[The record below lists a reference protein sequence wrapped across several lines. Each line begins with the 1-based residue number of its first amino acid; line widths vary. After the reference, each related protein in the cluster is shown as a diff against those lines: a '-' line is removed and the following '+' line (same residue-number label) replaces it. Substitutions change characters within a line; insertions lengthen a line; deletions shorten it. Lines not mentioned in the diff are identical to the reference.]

1 MEKIIL
7 DCDPGHDDAVAIML
21 AGKSDLIKLLGIT
34 VSSGNQSIEKTT
46 LNALNICQYLDIDVP
61 VAKGC
66 SHPII
71 REVEVC
77 EAIHGES
84 GLDGFTF
91 PKLKKKID
99 SRHAVQFIID
109 TLLQEKDKT
118 IMVVTGPLTNLAL
131 ALRLEPRIIEKI
143 KKVVLM
149 GGSYQMGNVT
159 PASEFN
165 ILCDPEA
172 AHIVLNSKLPI
183 YMVTLDVTRKVLCYE
198 SIVNRMKQINNK
210 ASDLF
215 VALMK
220 VFNDNQHRVFGYTG
234 APLHDPVTIA
244 SLLDDS
250 LVTFKHVNTEI
261 DLSHGTSYGR
271 TNSDLFDYLKK
282 EKNSF
287 VSIDIDVDKFWNIV
301 EENIRNYK
309 EN

>member
-21 AGKSDLIKLLGIT
+21 AGKSEFIKLLGIT

-46 LNALNICQYLDIDVP
+46 KNALNICQYLDIDVP
-61 VAKGC
+61 VSKGC

-91 PKLKKKID
+91 PELKKTID
-99 SRHAVQFIID
+99 SRHAVQFII
-109 TLLQEKDKT
+109 ET
-118 IMVVTGPLTNLAL
+118 ILKEEDVTMVVTGPLTNLAM
-131 ALRLEPRIIEKI
+131 AMRLEPRIVDKI

-172 AHIVLNSKLPI
+172 AHIVLNSKLPV
-183 YMVTLDVTRKVLCYE
+183 YMITLDVTRKVLCYE
-198 SIVNRMKQINNK
+198 HVIERMEKIHNK

-220 VFNDNQHRVFGYTG
+220 VFNENQHKVFGYSG

-244 SLLDDS
+244 SLLDDN

-271 TNSDLFDYLKK
+271 TNSDIFDYLKK

-287 VSIDIDVDKFWNIV
+287 VSVDIDVEKFWDIV
-301 EENIRNYK
+301 EQNIRNYR
-309 EN
+309 

>member
-21 AGKSDLIKLLGIT
+21 AGKNESINLLGIT
-34 VSSGNQSIEKTT
+34 VSSGNQSIKKTT
-46 LNALNICQYLDIDVP
+46 LNALNICQYLGIDVP

-84 GLDGFTF
+84 GLDGFEF
-91 PKLKKKID
+91 PCLKKELD

-109 TLLQEKDKT
+109 TLLNEKDKVT
-118 IMVVTGPLTNLAL
+118 MVVTGPLTNLAM
-131 ALRLEPRIIEKI
+131 ALRLEPKIIEKI
-143 KKVVLM
+143 KRVVLM

-172 AHIVLNSKLPI
+172 AHIVLSSNLAI
-183 YMVTLDVTRKVLCYE
+183 YMITLDVTRKVLCYDK
-198 SIVNRMKQINNK
+198 IVERMKKINNK

-220 VFNDNQHRVFGYTG
+220 VFNENQHKVFGYLG

-244 SLLDDS
+244 SIIDES
-250 LVTFKHVNTEI
+250 LVQFKHTNTEI
-261 DLSHGTSYGR
+261 DLSHGSSYGR

-282 EKNSF
+282 EKNSY
-287 VSIDIDVDKFWNIV
+287 VSVDIDVERFWDIV
-301 EENIRNYK
+301 ENSLKKYEVK
-309 EN
+309 

>member
-21 AGKSDLIKLLGIT
+21 AGKSELIKLLGIT

-46 LNALNICQYLDIDVP
+46 KNSLNICQYLDIDVP
-61 VAKGC
+61 VSKGC

-91 PKLKKKID
+91 PKLKKTID
-99 SRHAVQFIID
+99 SRHAVQFII
-109 TLLQEKDKT
+109 ET
-118 IMVVTGPLTNLAL
+118 ILKEEDVTMVVTGPLTNLAM
-131 ALRLEPRIIEKI
+131 AMRLEPKIVNRI

-172 AHIVLNSKLPI
+172 AHIVLNSRLPI
-183 YMVTLDVTRKVLCYE
+183 YMITLDVTRKVLCYE
-198 SIVNRMKQINNK
+198 HIVERMEKIHNK

-220 VFNDNQHRVFGYTG
+220 VFNENQHKVFGYSG

-244 SLLDDS
+244 SLLDDN

-271 TNSDLFDYLKK
+271 TNSDIFDYLKK

-287 VSIDIDVDKFWNIV
+287 VSVDIDVEKFWDIV
-301 EENIRNYK
+301 EQNIRNYR
-309 EN
+309 